1 MGYDVEQN
9 REMVNESERERQD
22 FGKQYRAEGAGSS
35 ARKQRNPLTGWEDA
49 RAIFLSAEHRNGQS
63 DGSVLGHDF
72 RDEEVDHGLDSGYGG
87 GKRVV
92 KRSDLSLDEINS
104 FFADERNLYDDMPF
118 DEEDMNED
126 NPLYQ
131 LQAEARNGNVYAM
144 YRLARLYLDEN
155 NRFYNENIGDYYLEK
170 AAKAGHSV
178 AQYRMGKMFYYGI
191 IYREDEYEAQKWLSE
206 SVSNG
211 NKYADALLGKLYVES
226 DLFEEFRNQG
236 FDHLFKAERNGSEFA
251 AYTLGKYYMQGKL
264 VKKDIAKAIEHL
276 EIASA
281 RGNIYAD
288 YRLAQIYLFEADI
301 FHIAKAL
308 EYLNRSAHA
317 GNESAA
323 SALTRMANNQFL
335 AVATNVLELVGSLAS
350 IETYRQPQDCTSMP
364 ISRKERKKH
373 EWEQ

>member
-1 MGYDVEQN
+1 
-9 REMVNESERERQD
+9 
-22 FGKQYRAEGAGSS
+22 
-35 ARKQRNPLTGWEDA
+35 
-49 RAIFLSAEHRNGQS
+49 
-63 DGSVLGHDF
+63 
-72 RDEEVDHGLDSGYGG
+72 
-87 GKRVV
+87 
-92 KRSDLSLDEINS
+92 
-104 FFADERNLYDDMPF
+104 MPF
-118 DEEDMNED
+118 DEEDLDKD
-126 NPLYQ
+126 NPLNW

-155 NRFYNENIGDYYLEK
+155 NRFYNESIGDYYLEK

-206 SVSNG
+206 SVGNG

-226 DLFEEFRNQG
+226 DLFGEFRNEG
-236 FDHLFKAERNGSEFA
+236 FSHLFNAERNGSEFA
-251 AYTLGKYYMQGKL
+251 AYTLGKYYMEGKH

-281 RGNIYAD
+281 RGNMYAD

-301 FHIAKAL
+301 FDMEKAL

-323 SALTRMANNQFL
+323 LALTRMANNQFL
-335 AVATNVLELVGSLAS
+335 AVATNVLDLVGSLAS
-350 IETYRQPQDCTSMP
+350 IESYRQPQDCTTMP
-364 ISRKERKKH
+364 QPRKERKKH
-373 EWEQ
+373 EWEQRM